1 MVSPA
6 FIISLLCSLILTGM
20 AWYSS
25 VVGLQVFQ
33 WIEKEHR
40 DAAAKKLQQRST
52 LLHLPLVS
60 LELLTS
66 FATLIF
72 SVRSMS
78 ASAEAAR
85 FIQMYGLSFFILLGI
100 WAFTFMLLR
109 KQRSAYFKQPE
120 AATFKAF
127 QVGSLIRAGLWT
139 LRSGLIIASI
149 AVKA

>member
-6 FIISLLCSLILTGM
+6 FIISLLCSLLLTGM
-20 AWYSS
+20 AWHSS
-25 VVGLQVFQ
+25 VVGLQAFQ
-33 WIEKEHR
+33 WIAKEHR
-40 DAAAKKLQQRST
+40 EDAAKMLQQRST
-52 LLHLPLVS
+52 LVHLPLVS

-78 ASAEAAR
+78 ASPDAAR
-85 FIQMYGLSFFILLGI
+85 FIQLYGLSFFLLLGI
-100 WAFTFMLLR
+100 WGFSLMLLR
-109 KQRSAYFKQPE
+109 KQRAVYWKQPE
-120 AATFKAF
+120 PATFRAL
-127 QVGSLIRAGLWT
+127 QVSSFIRAGLWT